1 MIKLHN
7 FSYET
12 MELTGMLKI
21 RHIFYEKWQ
30 FILSFGKVRKVMKE
44 KVFIK
49 ISHQLKGEVINEKN
63 CFF

>member
-12 MELTGMLKI
+12 MELTGMLKN

-30 FILSFGKVRKVMKE
+30 FKLSFGKVRKVMKE
-44 KVFIK
+44 KLFIK
-49 ISHQLKGEVINEKN
+49 ISHPTIRRSNK
-63 CFF
+63 